1 MSRGMIK
8 NMSCRT
14 GINKKVINGGIK
26 CNYGIGDADERIELL
41 GEAREGACLGA

>member
-1 MSRGMIK
+1 MIK

-41 GEAREGACLGA
+41 GEAEESTYLGA